1 MEVGWAVLYSSRCV
15 CLSIHLLFNIQI
27 TSQYADEAQ
36 QAFSAASGPTL
47 HNALPAV
54 EALHVAWMKAAGKDK
69 YEPFD
74 EALEAAT
81 EKLGEYYNETAAS
94 DAHIISMGI
103 VITLP
108 SISLGQ

>member
-1 MEVGWAVLYSSRCV
+1 M
-15 CLSIHLLFNIQI
+15 
-27 TSQYADEAQ
+27 
-36 QAFSAASGPTL
+36 ASGPTL

-54 EALHVAWMKAAGKDK
+54 ETLHVAWTKAAGKDK
-69 YEPFD
+69 YEPFH

-81 EKLGEYYNETAAS
+81 EKLGEYYNKTVAS

-103 VITLP
+103 VITFP